1 MQSLC
6 ETYYGPILAFLRRTG
21 LGEEDVRDTAH
32 AFIGELMGSDGFRGL
47 ERGQGRFRSYLLGAL
62 KHFVANQRARQ
73 QREKR
78 GGMVEHV
85 SIGGT
90 SDTEEPIA
98 IPASGTNL
106 DAWFDREWALNLV
119 ERGLARLENEA
130 KADGRLSQFEALKP
144 WLTLNQTPASQVEAA
159 HQLGLSEGALKVAV
173 HRLRR
178 RFREL
183 VRVEIAQTLDR
194 PDDIDAEMRHL
205 VDALATES

>member
-1 MQSLC
+1 MDFAASS
-6 ETYYGPILAFLRRTG
+6 A
-21 LGEEDVRDTAH
+21 VR
-32 AFIGELMGSDGFRGL
+32 
-47 ERGQGRFRSYLLGAL
+47 GRFRSYLLGAL